1 MKAITISQ
9 PYADLIASG
18 EKWIENRVWATK
30 FRGFVAIHAGSGAQY
45 LSRSELEKYPT
56 GSVVAVGK
64 LSACYTKETIVNS
77 SITNGRLVIPGTKV
91 SWKMAAEHKHCEG
104 PFCWILEDV
113 RAIKPV
119 DVRGAQRLW
128 DLPIT
133 IALEVLA
140 RYGDQGMDVVQEM
153 EDLLEVCIP
162 TTPDGVARLEKEFD
176 AKRRVQLPKRLR
188 DPKKVLAEIKRRCN
202 AKQE

>member
-1 MKAITISQ
+1 
-9 PYADLIASG
+9 
-18 EKWIENRVWATK
+18 
-30 FRGFVAIHAGSGAQY
+30 
-45 LSRSELEKYPT
+45 
-56 GSVVAVGK
+56 
-64 LSACYTKETIVNS
+64 
-77 SITNGRLVIPGTKV
+77 
-91 SWKMAAEHKHCEG
+91 
-104 PFCWILEDV
+104 LEDV